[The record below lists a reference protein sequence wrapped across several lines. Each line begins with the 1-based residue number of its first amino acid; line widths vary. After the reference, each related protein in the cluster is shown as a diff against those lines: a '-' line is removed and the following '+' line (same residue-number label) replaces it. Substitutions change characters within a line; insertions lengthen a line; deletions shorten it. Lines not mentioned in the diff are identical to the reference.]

1 MKKYE
6 QIKAA
11 KITQHLVKKNM
22 KFTLKKNQPGLAA
35 RRSVAF
41 GTWTAY

>member
-1 MKKYE
+1 MERYE

-11 KITQHLVKKNM
+11 KITQHLVKKHQVSIE
-22 KFTLKKNQPGLAA
+22 KNFYPDLAA
-35 RRSVAF
+35 RRFVAL